1 MASPDLHAD
10 LRLDVNF
17 KSIVKLALPISLA
30 ILIPQLNFI
39 INTIFLGHYNTQ
51 SMAVAGVTGVYY
63 LIFGAIGF
71 GLNNGLQALIARRA
85 GENRPEEIGK
95 IFTQGIL
102 VSLLIAVIGIITTY
116 LFVPGIF
123 SNFITDPKR
132 LAQAIDFLR
141 IRIWGLPFLYIYQM
155 RNALLVG
162 TNQSRYLVMGTIA
175 EALCNI
181 FFDYALIFGKMGFP
195 EMGFNGTAY
204 ASIMAEFTGMAVVY
218 LVIHQKGISKR
229 FHLFRDLRPDPIN
242 LRLIFAMSGPL
253 IFQHAFSIISW
264 EYFFL
269 EIDGHGE
276 QALAISNAMRNI
288 FGLFGCVTWALAA
301 TSNAMVSNVIGQGKP
316 GQVWVLIRKISS
328 LSLGFALVVTL
339 LLNLF
344 PGAFLAIYGQSPS
357 FITEAIPVIRVV
369 SLATLLMSFSTVF
382 LNAVTGTGN
391 SAITFLIEA
400 GAIVLYCL
408 YVYLVLDY
416 WFLPISYGWMS
427 EWVYWSSIF
436 LACYGYL
443 RSGRWKNKKLE

>member
-1 MASPDLHAD
+1 MSSTDLHAD
-10 LRLDVNF
+10 LRLEANY
-17 KSIVKLALPISLA
+17 KTILKMALPISLA

-39 INTIFLGHYNTQ
+39 INTIFLGHYNTE
-51 SMAVAGVTGVYY
+51 SMAVAGITGVYY

-71 GLNNGLQALIARRA
+71 GLNNGLQALISRRA

-95 IFTQGIL
+95 IFTQGVF
-102 VSLLIAVIGIITTY
+102 VSLVIATTGIVSTY
-116 LFVPGIF
+116 LFVPRIF
-123 SNFITDPKR
+123 SLFITDTKR
-132 LAQAIDFLR
+132 LSEAIGFLH

-162 TNQSRYLVMGTIA
+162 TNQSRYLVAGTLA

-181 FFDYALIFGKMGFP
+181 FFDYVLIFGKLGFP
-195 EMGFNGTAY
+195 ELGFNGTAY
-204 ASIMAEFTGMAVVY
+204 ASILAEFTGMAVVY

-229 FHLFRDLRPDPIN
+229 FHLFRQFRPDPVN
-242 LRLIFAMSGPL
+242 LRLILAMSGPL
-253 IFQHAFSIISW
+253 VFQHAISIISW

-269 EIDGHGE
+269 EVDGHGE

-301 TSNAMVSNVIGQGKP
+301 TSNAMVSNVVGQQKP
-316 GQVWVLIRKISS
+316 EQVWVLIRKISRI
-328 LSLGFALVVTL
+328 SLGFAVAVAV

-344 PGAFLAIYGQSPS
+344 PGAFLAIYGQPAD

-369 SLATLLMSFSTVF
+369 SVATILMSFATVF

-391 SAITFLIEA
+391 SAVTFLIEA
-400 GAIVLYCL
+400 STIVLYCV

-436 LACYGYL
+436 LACYLYL
-443 RSGRWKNKKLE
+443 RSGRWKNKQLG